1 MIMKRNL
8 LLSVLLGFSLFLHGQ
23 DNNLTFQFNR
33 ILFSDFVDTIERRV
47 PVRIYYTPKWT
58 DSLYLDVSAVNATV
72 EGVLDKTLRRDGLL
86 FMITPDNRIILSKGY
101 AIKTGFAKEYEAYI
115 SERYAEAASAEFL
128 RPVMQEEESTVSDDY
143 RLFRIGRPSTG
154 KLPERVTLSG
164 VVRDEADGTGIQSV
178 VVYVDKLR
186 TGAMTNSTGFYS
198 ISVPPGQYRIEYR
211 MMGMKTATRNVL
223 IWSDGSLDV
232 TLAESPSEI
241 DAVVISANRENN
253 VRNTR
258 MGTEKINVKMLR
270 QIPLGLG
277 EADLL
282 KSTLMLPG
290 IQTVGEASAGFNVR
304 GGSTDQ
310 NLVLLNYAP
319 IINASHFFGFFSAF
333 NSDLITDVTLFKSGM
348 PAKYGGRLSSVMEI
362 VPAEGNRQKVKVS
375 GGISPVTGR
384 LMIEGP
390 LVRDKVSFIIGARST
405 YSDWLLGMLNDERLK
420 KSTAGFYDLQGT
432 LTADLDRKNSISL
445 SGYYSDDRFDYF
457 MESGF
462 KYGNTAATLKWKH
475 SFGDRL
481 TAQFFAIL
489 SDYSYELTQ
498 TADSLESNKT
508 HYNLSQKIGRADFTF
523 LSSAKNRM
531 EFGIDATLYSLEP
544 GRREPL
550 GSWSEAIPLELQGE
564 RALEPSLY
572 LSDELE
578 ITPWLSVTAG
588 IRGTRYS
595 SFGPRNEFIYAEGMP
610 RSTETITDTVTYGKN
625 TTVSSYPGLD
635 FRFSSRFM
643 LSGSA
648 SFKIGAQRAYQYLHM
663 ISNTTSM
670 SPVDIWKLSDTY
682 IRPQRG
688 DQVSAGFYVNF
699 NRRAI
704 ETSVEGYYKWLTN
717 TLDYKG
723 GAELLMNPT
732 LEADIINGDGKAY
745 GVELMAK
752 KQSGSVTGWVSY
764 TWSRV
769 FMKVDGQFEEE
780 KVNRGNYFPANYDK
794 PHDLKIVV
802 NAKASR
808 RFNLTSNFV
817 YSSGRPITYPV
828 AFYNF
833 YNSTHVYYS
842 NRNDYRIPYYLRL
855 DLAATINGNLQA
867 KKLNHSSFTATIYNV
882 LGRKKPD
889 SNYFKNENGM
899 IKGYRMTI
907 FARPIFMLTYN
918 FRIFGN
924 AEGDF

>member
-1 MIMKRNL
+1 MKKNL
-8 LLSVLLGFSLFLHGQ
+8 LITVLLGVSLFTSGQ
-23 DNNLTFQFNR
+23 VNNLTFQFNR
-33 ILFSDFVDTIERRV
+33 ILFDDFVDTLERKV
-47 PVRIYYTPKWT
+47 PVRIYYSPRWT
-58 DSLYLDVSAVNATV
+58 DSLYLNVSAENATL
-72 EGVLDKTLRRDGLL
+72 EGVLDNNLRRDGLL

-101 AIKTGFAKEYEAYI
+101 SIKTNFAREYETYI
-115 SERYAEAASAEFL
+115 KERYAEAASAEFL
-128 RPVMQEEESTVSDDY
+128 RPAVQDEESVVSDDY
-143 RLFRIGRPSTG
+143 RLFRIGRPSSEG
-154 KLPERVTLSG
+154 MPERVTLTG
-164 VVRDEADGTGIQSV
+164 VVRDAFDGTGMQSV
-178 VVYVDKLR
+178 VVYVEKLR
-186 TGAMTNSTGFYS
+186 SGAMTNSTGFYS
-198 ISVPPGQYRIEYR
+198 LSLPPGQYRIEYR
-211 MMGMKTATRNVL
+211 MMGMKSAIRNVL
-223 IWSDGSLDV
+223 IYSDGTLDV
-232 TLAESPSEI
+232 SLTESPSEI
-241 DAVVISANRENN
+241 DAVFISANRENN

-258 MGTEKINVKMLR
+258 MGTEKINVKMLK

-333 NSDLITDVTLFKSGM
+333 NSDMITDVTLFKSGM

-362 VPAEGNRQKVKVS
+362 IPAEGNRDKVKVS

-390 LVRDKVSFIIGARST
+390 LFSDKVSFILGGRST

-420 KSTAGFYDLQGT
+420 KSSAGFYDLQGS
-432 LTADLDRKNSISL
+432 LTADLNEKNSVSL

-462 KYGNTAATLKWKH
+462 RYGNTAATLKWKH
-475 SFGDRL
+475 SFGKRL
-481 TAQFFAIL
+481 TGQYFAIM
-489 SDYSYELTQ
+489 SNYSYRLTSS
-498 TADSLESNKT
+498 ADSVQANNTYYRLD
-508 HYNLSQKIGRADFTF
+508 QKIGRADFTF

-531 EFGIDATLYSLEP
+531 EFGVDATLYSLEP

-550 GSWSEAIPLELQGE
+550 GDLSEAIPLELQSE
-564 RALEPSLY
+564 KALEPSLY
-572 LSDELE
+572 LSDEIE
-578 ITPWLSVTAG
+578 ITPWLSVSAG
-588 IRGTRYS
+588 VRGTLYT
-595 SFGPRNEFIYAEGMP
+595 SFGPRSEFIYADGLP
-610 RSTETITDTVTYGKN
+610 RSTESITDTVTYGKKDIVN
-625 TTVSSYPGLD
+625 KYPGLD

-643 LSGSA
+643 MGPSA
-648 SFKIGAQRAYQYLHM
+648 SLKIGAQRAYQYLHM

-670 SPVDIWKLSDTY
+670 SPVDIWKLSDSY

-688 DQVSAGFYVNF
+688 DQASAGLYFNF
-699 NRRAI
+699 DKRAI

-723 GAELLMNPT
+723 GAELLMNPA

-745 GVELMAK
+745 GVEVMLK
-752 KQSGSVTGWVSY
+752 KQSGSLTGWVSY

-769 FMKVDGQFEEE
+769 FLKVDGRYEEE
-780 KVNRGNYFPANYDK
+780 KVNGGRYFPANYDK
-794 PHDLKIVV
+794 PHDLKLVL

-828 AFYNF
+828 AFYQF

-842 NRNDYRIPYYLRL
+842 NRNDYRIPYYMRL

-867 KKLNHSSFTATIYNV
+867 KKLNHSSFTATVYNV
-882 LGRKKPD
+882 LGRKNPY
-889 SNYFKNENGM
+889 SIFFKNESGL
-899 IKGYRMTI
+899 IKGYQMTI
-907 FARPIFMLTYN
+907 FAKPIFMLTYN

>member
-58 DSLYLDVSAVNATV
+58 DSLYLDVSAANATV

-595 SFGPRNEFIYAEGMP
+595 SFGPRTEFIYAEGMP

-882 LGRKKPD
+882 LGRKNPY
-889 SNYFKNENGM
+889 SIYFKNENGM

>member
-1 MIMKRNL
+1 MKKNL
-8 LLSVLLGFSLFLHGQ
+8 LITVLLGISLFTSGQ
-23 DNNLTFQFNR
+23 VNNLTFQFNR
-33 ILFSDFVDTIERRV
+33 ILFDDFVDTLERKV
-47 PVRIYYTPKWT
+47 PVRVYYSPRWT
-58 DSLYLDVSAVNATV
+58 DSLYLNVSAENASL
-72 EGVLDKTLRRDGLL
+72 EGVLDNNLRRDGLL
-86 FMITPDNRIILSKGY
+86 FMITPDNRIILSKGF
-101 AIKTGFAKEYEAYI
+101 AIKTNFAREYETYI
-115 SERYAEAASAEFL
+115 RERYAEAASAEFL
-128 RPVMQEEESTVSDDY
+128 RPAVQDEESVVSDDY
-143 RLFRIGRPSTG
+143 RLFRIGRPSSEG
-154 KLPERVTLSG
+154 MPDRVTLTG
-164 VVRDEADGTGIQSV
+164 VVRDAFDGTGMQSV
-178 VVYVDKLR
+178 VVYVEKLR
-186 TGAMTNSTGFYS
+186 SGSMTNSTGFYS
-198 ISVPPGQYRIEYR
+198 LSLPPGQYRIEYR
-211 MMGMKTATRNVL
+211 MMGMKSAIRNVL
-223 IWSDGSLDV
+223 IYSDGTLDV
-232 TLAESPSEI
+232 SLTESPSEI
-241 DAVVISANRENN
+241 DAVFISANRENS

-258 MGTEKINVKMLR
+258 MGTEKISIKMLK

-333 NSDLITDVTLFKSGM
+333 NSDMITDVTLFKSGM

-362 VPAEGNRQKVKVS
+362 IPAEGNREKVKVS

-384 LMIEGP
+384 LMIDGP
-390 LVRDKVSFIIGARST
+390 LFSEKVSFILGARST

-420 KSTAGFYDLQGT
+420 KSSAGFYDLQGS
-432 LTADLDRKNSISL
+432 LTADINEKNSVSL
-445 SGYYSDDRFDYF
+445 SGYHSDDRFDYY

-475 SFGDRL
+475 SFGKRL
-481 TAQFFAIL
+481 TGQYFAIL
-489 SDYSYELTQ
+489 SNYSYRLTSSD
-498 TADSLESNKT
+498 DSLQSSNT
-508 HYNLSQKIGRADFTF
+508 YYRLDQKIGRADFTF

-550 GSWSEAIPLELQGE
+550 GDFSEAIPLELQSE
-564 RALEPSLY
+564 KALEPSLY
-572 LSDELE
+572 LSDEIEL
-578 ITPWLSVTAG
+578 TPWLSVSAG
-588 IRGTRYS
+588 VRGTLYT
-595 SFGPRNEFIYAEGMP
+595 SFGPRNEFIYAEGLP
-610 RSTETITDTVTYGKN
+610 RSTETITDTVAYGKKDI
-625 TTVSSYPGLD
+625 VSTYPGLD

-643 LSGSA
+643 MGPSA
-648 SFKIGAQRAYQYLHM
+648 SLKIGAQRAYQYLHM

-688 DQVSAGFYVNF
+688 DQVSAGLYF
-699 NRRAI
+699 NLDKRAI

-723 GAELLMNPT
+723 GAELLMNPA

-745 GVELMAK
+745 GVELMLK
-752 KQSGSVTGWVSY
+752 KQSGSLTGWVSY

-780 KVNRGNYFPANYDK
+780 KVNGGRYFPANYDK
-794 PHDLKIVV
+794 PHDLKIVL

-828 AFYNF
+828 AFYQF

-842 NRNDYRIPYYLRL
+842 NRNDYRIPYYMRL
-855 DLAATINGNLQA
+855 DLAATINGNLHA

-882 LGRKKPD
+882 LGRKNPY
-889 SNYFKNENGM
+889 SIFFKNENSF
-899 IKGYRMTI
+899 IKGYQMTI
-907 FARPIFMLTYN
+907 FAKPIFMLTYN
-918 FRIFGN
+918 FKIFGN

>member
-58 DSLYLDVSAVNATV
+58 DSLYLDVSAANATV

-882 LGRKKPD
+882 LGRKNPY
-889 SNYFKNENGM
+889 SIYFKNENGM
-899 IKGYRMTI
+899 IKGYQMTI

>member
-58 DSLYLDVSAVNATV
+58 DSLYLDVSAANATV

-489 SDYSYELTQ
+489 SDYSYGLTQ

-882 LGRKKPD
+882 LGRKNPY
-889 SNYFKNENGM
+889 SIYFKNENGM
-899 IKGYRMTI
+899 IKGYQMTI